1 MNYSEKQKYLID
13 YYRKNNPIC
22 VNLTD
27 QEVFDGIVWD
37 LIENLYDKIN
47 YFERQKAEDNI
58 E

>member
-1 MNYSEKQKYLID
+1 MNYSEKQKYVID
-13 YYRKNNPIC
+13 YYRKNISIC

-27 QEVFDGIVWD
+27 QEIFDGIVWD